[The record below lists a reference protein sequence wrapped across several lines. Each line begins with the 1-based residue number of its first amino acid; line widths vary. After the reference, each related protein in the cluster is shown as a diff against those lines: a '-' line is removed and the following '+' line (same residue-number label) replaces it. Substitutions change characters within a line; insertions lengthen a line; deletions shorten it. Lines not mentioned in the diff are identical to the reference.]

1 MSLTLTWRSAPT
13 WGRGS
18 CRPAAGPRQVRGD
31 GPMATWSQE
40 TYAPTWRRSSYSSVQ
55 GNCVEVVNR
64 RPSEVAVRDSKQRAR
79 AVLRFT
85 DREWTHL
92 LVALVSHRI

>member
-1 MSLTLTWRSAPT
+1 
-13 WGRGS
+13 
-18 CRPAAGPRQVRGD
+18 
-31 GPMATWSQE
+31 MATWSQE

-64 RPSEVAVRDSKQRAR
+64 RPSEVAVRDSKQRAC

-92 LVALVSHRI
+92 LVALVAHRI

>member
-1 MSLTLTWRSAPT
+1 MSLALTWRKRVRLAPSA
-13 WGRGS
+13 W
-18 CRPAAGPRQVRGD
+18 PRRVRGD
-31 GPMATWSQE
+31 GPMATSLRE
-40 TYAPTWRRSSYSSVQ
+40 THAPTWRRSSYSSVQ

-64 RPSEVAVRDSKQRAR
+64 HPCEVVVRDSKQRAC

-92 LVALVSHRI
+92 LVALVGRGK